1 MWSLRLAVLI
11 TTCTGSSVLIITK
24 SLGSLLMSD
33 TPTPHHNDW
42 VSSTHLFSLLKAAS
56 LSQPPDTYII
66 ESFSLGSLGIEN
78 LFSILYH

>member
-1 MWSLRLAVLI
+1 MWSLGLAVLI
-11 TTCTGSSVLIITK
+11 TTCTGSLVLIITK

-33 TPTPHHNDW
+33 TPPHHNDW
-42 VSSTHLFSLLKAAS
+42 VSSTHLFSPLKAAS